1 MSEVI
6 RKYGLELVRLGHD
19 KIELVRKWRND
30 RSISQYM
37 EYREY
42 ISPEAQ
48 ELWFSKID
56 NAENYYFIITF
67 QNEDIGLI
75 DIKDVDFSGKQG
87 EAGIFIWD
95 ERYLNS
101 DVSFRAAF
109 ALFDF
114 AFDDLKLNRIISHV
128 LSDNKRAIQFN
139 KLLGFKLLA
148 GQDNVYNQEYNLD
161 ISDYIRVK
169 DRYMKY
175 FL

>member
-6 RKYGLELVRLGHD
+6 RKYGLELTRLRHD
-19 KIELVRKWRND
+19 KIELVRTWRND

-48 ELWFSKID
+48 ELWFSRID
-56 NAENYYFIITF
+56 NDENYYFIITL

-75 DIKDVDFSGKQG
+75 NIKDVDHSSKCG
-87 EAGIFIWD
+87 ESGIFIWD

-101 DVSFRAAF
+101 DVSFRATF

-139 KLLGFKLLA
+139 KLMGFKILS

-161 ISDYIRVK
+161 ISDYIKVRNK
-169 DRYMKY
+169 YLKY

>member
-6 RKYGLELVRLGHD
+6 QKYGLELVQLGHD

-48 ELWFSKID
+48 ELWFSRID
-56 NAENYYFIITF
+56 NDENYYFIISF
-67 QNEDIGLI
+67 RNDDIGLI
-75 DIKDVDFSGKQG
+75 NIKDIDYPNKRG

-101 DVSFRAAF
+101 DVSFRATF

-139 KLLGFKLLA
+139 KLMGFKLLD
-148 GQDNVYNQEYNLD
+148 GQENIYNQEYNLD
-161 ISDYIRVK
+161 IADYIRVK
-169 DRYMKY
+169 NKYLKY

>member
-6 RKYGLELVRLGHD
+6 RKYGLELTRLRHD
-19 KIELVRKWRND
+19 KIELVRTWRND

-48 ELWFSKID
+48 ELWFSRID
-56 NAENYYFIITF
+56 NDENYYFIITL

-75 DIKDVDFSGKQG
+75 NIKDVDHSSKCG
-87 EAGIFIWD
+87 ESGIFIWD

-101 DVSFRAAF
+101 DVSFRATF

-114 AFDDLKLNRIISHV
+114 AFDDLKLNTIISHV

-139 KLLGFKLLA
+139 KLMGFKILA

-161 ISDYIRVK
+161 ISDYIKVRNK
-169 DRYMKY
+169 YLKY

>member
-6 RKYGLELVRLGHD
+6 QKYGLELVQLGHD

-48 ELWFSKID
+48 ELWFSRID
-56 NAENYYFIITF
+56 NDENYYFIISF
-67 QNEDIGLI
+67 RKDDIGLI
-75 DIKDVDFSGKQG
+75 NIKDIDYPNKRG

-101 DVSFRAAF
+101 DVSFRATF

-139 KLLGFKLLA
+139 KLMGFKLLD
-148 GQDNVYNQEYNLD
+148 GQENIYNQEYNLD
-161 ISDYIRVK
+161 IADYIRVK
-169 DRYMKY
+169 NKY
-175 FL
+175 LKYLL

>member
-19 KIELVRKWRND
+19 KIELIRKWRND

-56 NAENYYFIITF
+56 NAENYFFIITF

-95 ERYLNS
+95 ERY
-101 DVSFRAAF
+101 
-109 ALFDF
+109 
-114 AFDDLKLNRIISHV
+114 
-128 LSDNKRAIQFN
+128 
-139 KLLGFKLLA
+139 
-148 GQDNVYNQEYNLD
+148 
-161 ISDYIRVK
+161 
-169 DRYMKY
+169 
-175 FL
+175 

>member
-6 RKYGLELVRLGHD
+6 RKYGLELTRLRHD
-19 KIELVRKWRND
+19 KIELVRTWRND

-37 EYREY
+37 EY

-48 ELWFSKID
+48 ELWFSRID
-56 NAENYYFIITF
+56 NDENYYFIITL

-75 DIKDVDFSGKQG
+75 NIKDVDHSSKCG
-87 EAGIFIWD
+87 ESGIFIWD

-101 DVSFRAAF
+101 DVSFRATF

-139 KLLGFKLLA
+139 KLMGFKILA

-161 ISDYIRVK
+161 ISDYIKVRNK
-169 DRYMKY
+169 YLKY